1 MHKTTLAVTILA
13 AAILGS
19 SAGCSAERNMTL
31 ETARCIYYVPIGA
44 ETYVAVTQAN
54 IRSYYVRYR
63 DCEPAIEGFP
73 ELKKI
78 ILNAPQGTF
87 DPLMVR
93 AMVKIS
99 PAQWVFVDN
108 YGGVRAFGK
117 NGKLTMASLAELK
130 AILDRVTVKRL
141 RKLSPPRQ
149 HK

>member
-1 MHKTTLAVTILA
+1 MRRTTLTVTVLA

-19 SAGCSAERNMTL
+19 SAGCSAERNITL

-44 ETYVAVTQAN
+44 ETYVAVTQTN

-78 ILNAPQGTF
+78 ILNAPRGTF

-99 PAQWVFVDN
+99 PAQWAFVDN
-108 YGGVRAFGK
+108 YGGVRVLGK
-117 NGKLTMASLAELK
+117 NGKLTMASLAKLK

-141 RKLSPPRQ
+141 RELSPPRQ